1 MHANAMNSST
11 KFVKWMIPV
20 PGVQVL
26 ERGLY
31 GHIVKWI
38 NWSWMHES
46 HVHEA
51 LHQIVKFIAPVS
63 GVQTLGRGDS
73 LIYNVHVYCVYLK
86 TECCKE
92 KKKKKKCLSLQHSVF
107 RSKRQTTELKIF
119 KIYIFFKFVCLE
131 LLIYMFLNLWQ
142 SLKV

>member
-1 MHANAMNSST
+1 MNSST
-11 KFVKWMIPV
+11 KFVKWIIPV

-63 GVQTLGRGDS
+63 GVQTLGRGVS

-92 KKKKKKCLSLQHSVF
+92 KKRRKSVF
-107 RSKRQTTELKIF
+107 LCNTQFSGLNAKKHRSQLKIF